1 MTKKNNTMPMAAVC
15 HTDEAIIG
23 DLRFALQGDPRWRH
37 AFGATDTPSQLRNI
51 FRVNNPIKVLVIEQA
66 IEPRETEQVWTEA
79 TEDPSILTVVVARS
93 VREQKRIKPTDRR
106 IVLGPDS
113 ESGEIIDAIRTLRIR
128 RGEKAR
134 AAFETGVLWLDPA
147 TGRVRAHNRDV
158 KITDTEFQL
167 LAILADQPFR
177 LFPKDELAMTI
188 TGGTFSTLNA
198 TGGSSQDVIGNSS
211 GNTATLTID
220 GGTFIGASTGTSLGI
235 GGGPTS
241 YLNVESGTAR
251 ITTLIYNATTATVN
265 LDGGIL
271 EVNQFTRSGGTG
283 ILNLNGGTLKARQ
296 NNSSFITGLSEV
308 NVMSGGAII
317 DTNTFDITIANVLR
331 DGGGGGGLIKN
342 SAGTLTLTAVP
353 TFTGTTTVNGG
364 TLAYDLASDYTYGNT
379 IGGAGSIVKSGAGV
393 MTLTASNGLS
403 GSTSITGG
411 TLALTGS
418 GAINSS
424 SGITVNGSGAKFN
437 ASGSTAVSPA
447 P

>member
-113 ESGEIIDAIRTLRIR
+113 ESGEIVDAIRTLRIR

-158 KITDTEFQL
+158 KITDNEFQL

-188 TGGTFSTLNA
+188 TGGTSIQRSDIRF
-198 TGGSSQDVIGNSS
+198 
-211 GNTATLTID
+211 
-220 GGTFIGASTGTSLGI
+220 
-235 GGGPTS
+235 
-241 YLNVESGTAR
+241 VEKVAH
-251 ITTLIYNATTATVN
+251 
-265 LDGGIL
+265 
-271 EVNQFTRSGGTG
+271 Q
-283 ILNLNGGTLKARQ
+283 
-296 NNSSFITGLSEV
+296 
-308 NVMSGGAII
+308 
-317 DTNTFDITIANVLR
+317 LR
-331 DGGGGGGLIKN
+331 K
-342 SAGTLTLTAVP
+342 
-353 TFTGTTTVNGG
+353 
-364 TLAYDLASDYTYGNT
+364 TLAAAHVDAVIEPAGLGFQLFPTVVAKTSD
-379 IGGAGSIVKSGAGV
+379 
-393 MTLTASNGLS
+393 
-403 GSTSITGG
+403 
-411 TLALTGS
+411 
-418 GAINSS
+418 
-424 SGITVNGSGAKFN
+424 
-437 ASGSTAVSPA
+437 SPVFTKVA
-447 P
+447 A